1 MCARVFILE
10 KESPTREVLVMD
22 GIYSWQAAYLA
33 AVCETDDSLMDGS
46 ILEARS
52 ALEQRLLSPIE
63 GEEYRAVRN
72 AEKALEVLRSE
83 RIRKFDG
90 SRSSRQT
97 SEPSQST
104 LHAFE

>member
-1 MCARVFILE
+1 
-10 KESPTREVLVMD
+10 MD

-33 AVCETDDSLMDGS
+33 AVCETDDSLMDGR

-63 GEEYRAVRN
+63 GEEYRAVNN
-72 AEKALEVLRSE
+72 AKKALEVLSSE
-83 RIRKFDG
+83 RIRRFED

-97 SEPSQST
+97 SKPSQST
-104 LHAFE
+104 PL

>member
-1 MCARVFILE
+1 
-10 KESPTREVLVMD
+10 MD

-33 AVCETDDSLMDGS
+33 AVCETDDSLMDGR

-63 GEEYRAVRN
+63 GEEYRAVKN

-97 SEPSQST
+97 SEPFQSSFE
-104 LHAFE
+104 AFD

>member
-1 MCARVFILE
+1 
-10 KESPTREVLVMD
+10 MD

-33 AVCETDDSLMDGS
+33 AVCETDDSLMDGR

-63 GEEYRAVRN
+63 GEECRAVNN
-72 AEKALEVLRSE
+72 AKKALEVLRSE
-83 RIRKFDG
+83 RIRK

-104 LHAFE
+104 LHARSNDLSLPHD

>member
-1 MCARVFILE
+1 
-10 KESPTREVLVMD
+10 MD

-52 ALEQRLLSPIE
+52 ALEERLLSPIE
-63 GEEYRAVRN
+63 GEEYRAVKN
-72 AEKALEVLRSE
+72 AKKALEVLRTE
-83 RIRKFDG
+83 RIRRFEA

>member
-1 MCARVFILE
+1 
-10 KESPTREVLVMD
+10 MD
-22 GIYSWQAAYLA
+22 QTTYLWQAAYM
-33 AVCETDDSLMDGS
+33 AVVYETDDSLMDGR

-52 ALEQRLLSPIE
+52 ALEERLLSPIE
-63 GEEYRAVRN
+63 GEEYRAVKN
-72 AEKALEVLRSE
+72 AKKALELLRTE
-83 RIRKFDG
+83 RIRRFEG